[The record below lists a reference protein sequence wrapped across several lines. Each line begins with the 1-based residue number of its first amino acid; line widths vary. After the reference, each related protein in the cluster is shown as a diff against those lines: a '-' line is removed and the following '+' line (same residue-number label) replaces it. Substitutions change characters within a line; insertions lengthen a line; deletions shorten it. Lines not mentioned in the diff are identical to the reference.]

1 MEGLIPFVYKA
12 IVQYKNGKQR
22 SNVSSWFCDSPSYS
36 YMKLSAGDSGRF
48 QNFDASSSS
57 PSSNSTNSR
66 TQIVAS
72 SGGDVR
78 SPRRRLNS
86 HRVST

>member
-12 IVQYKNGKQR
+12 IVQYKNGKER
-22 SNVSSWFCDSPSYS
+22 SNIGSWFCDSPSYS

-48 QNFDASSSS
+48 QTFASSS
-57 PSSNSTNSR
+57 PSSNPTNSR
-66 TQIVAS
+66 TQTIAS
-72 SGGDVR
+72 SGGGDVR